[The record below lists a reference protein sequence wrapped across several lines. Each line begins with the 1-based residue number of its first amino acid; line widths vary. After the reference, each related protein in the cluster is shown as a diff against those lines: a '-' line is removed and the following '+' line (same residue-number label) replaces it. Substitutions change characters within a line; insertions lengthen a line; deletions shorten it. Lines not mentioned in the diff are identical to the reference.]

1 MILGDLLGTPVR
13 DADGGRLGRV
23 ADVRFVLDGT
33 PRQLMSD
40 ARVLGL
46 VVSPHSAA
54 SFLGYERI
62 DLAQPWPLANL
73 LRWRHRGS
81 FLVLWEDIAM
91 VGKDSVRLR
100 PGFTRYSASLE
111 DGGQQPAGDGK

>member
-1 MILGDLLGTPVR
+1 MILGDLLGTPVH

-23 ADVRFVLDGT
+23 GDARFVLDGA
-33 PRQLMSD
+33 PRQLM
-40 ARVLGL
+40 AQPRLLGL

-54 SFLGYERI
+54 SFLGYERNGVT
-62 DLAQPWPLANL
+62 QPRQLVRL

-91 VGKDSVRLR
+91 VGEHSVRLR
-100 PGFTRYSASLE
+100 PGYTRYSPAL
-111 DGGQQPAGDGK
+111 DGGGQEGARD

>member
-1 MILGDLLGTPVR
+1 MILGDLLGTPVH

-33 PRQLMSD
+33 PHQLM
-40 ARVLGL
+40 AEPRVLGL
-46 VVSPHSAA
+46 VIGPHSTA
-54 SFLGYERI
+54 SFMGYDRNGLTRPRLVARI
-62 DLAQPWPLANL
+62 

-91 VGKDSVRLR
+91 VGPRSVRLR
-100 PGFTRYSASLE
+100 PGFTRYSAALQKAAN
-111 DGGQQPAGDGK
+111 G